1 MTAAEVRAYWDAE
14 AAGFDEAADHG
25 LRDPQVRG
33 AWDRLL
39 REHLPEA
46 PVDVLDLGCGTGSLT
61 VLLAEAGH
69 RVHGVDL
76 APAMVT
82 AARAKVAASGTTA
95 TVEVGDASDPPGLAG
110 AYDVVLTRHVLWA
123 LPDPSAALSRWVR
136 LLRPGGRLLLVE
148 GRWWTGGGLSRG
160 RDATAAGSVCDTG
173 PDRAAHRP
181 AALGRP
187 RRGRAVP
194 LRRDPLVVTG
204 DLDVLVVGGTGV
216 DHIVRVPCCRCRFGT
231 P

>member
-1 MTAAEVRAYWDAE
+1 VTAAEVRAYWDAE

-39 REHLPEA
+39 REHLPEE

-61 VLLAEAGH
+61 MLLAEAGH

-76 APAMVT
+76 APAMVA

-123 LPDPSAALSRWVR
+123 LPDPSAALSRCVR

-148 GRWWTGGGLSRG
+148 GRWWTGGGLAAAETR
-160 RDATAAGSVCDTG
+160 RLLAPYATQVQT
-173 PDRAAHRP
+173 
-181 AALGRP
+181 
-187 RRGRAVP
+187 VP
-194 LRRDPLVVTG
+194 LTDPL
-204 DLDVLVVGGTGV
+204 LWGGPV
-216 DHIVRVPCCRCRFGT
+216 EDERYLCVAT
-231 P
+231 PSS

>member
-1 MTAAEVRAYWDAE
+1 VTAAEVRAYWDAE

-39 REHLPEA
+39 REHLPEE

-76 APAMVT
+76 APAMVA

-110 AYDVVLTRHVLWA
+110 ATDVVLTRHVLWA
-123 LPDPSAALSRWVR
+123 LPDPSAALARWVR

-148 GRWWTGGGLSRG
+148 GRWWTGGGL
-160 RDATAAGSVCDTG
+160 TAAETRQLLAPHATQVQT
-173 PDRAAHRP
+173 
-181 AALGRP
+181 
-187 RRGRAVP
+187 VP
-194 LRRDPLVVTG
+194 LTDPL
-204 DLDVLVVGGTGV
+204 LWGGPV
-216 DHIVRVPCCRCRFGT
+216 EDERYLCVAT
-231 P
+231 PSS

>member
-1 MTAAEVRAYWDAE
+1 VTAAEVRAYWDAE
-14 AAGFDEAADHG
+14 ATGFDEAADHG

-76 APAMVT
+76 APAMVA

-136 LLRPGGRLLLVE
+136 LLRQGGRLLLVE
-148 GRWWTGGGLSRG
+148 GRWWTGGGL
-160 RDATAAGSVCDTG
+160 TASDT
-173 PDRAAHRP
+173 
-181 AALGRP
+181 
-187 RRGRAVP
+187 RRLLAPHTTQVQTVP
-194 LRRDPLVVTG
+194 LTDPL
-204 DLDVLVVGGTGV
+204 LWGGPV
-216 DHIVRVPCCRCRFGT
+216 EDERYLCVAT
-231 P
+231 PSS

>member
-14 AAGFDEAADHG
+14 AAEFDEAADHG
-25 LRDPQVRG
+25 LRDAQVRG

-76 APAMVT
+76 APAMVA
-82 AARAKVAASGTTA
+82 AARAKVAASGSTA

-123 LPDPSAALSRWVR
+123 LPDPSAALSRWVL

-148 GRWWTGGGLSRG
+148 GRWWTGGGL
-160 RDATAAGSVCDTG
+160 TAAET
-173 PDRAAHRP
+173 
-181 AALGRP
+181 
-187 RRGRAVP
+187 RRLLAPYATQVQTVP
-194 LRRDPLVVTG
+194 LTDPLLWG
-204 DLDVLVVGGTGV
+204 DPVEDERYLCVA
-216 DHIVRVPCCRCRFGT
+216 T
-231 P
+231 PSS

>member
-1 MTAAEVRAYWDAE
+1 MTSAEVRAHWDAE

-69 RVHGVDL
+69 RVHG
-76 APAMVT
+76 
-82 AARAKVAASGTTA
+82 
-95 TVEVGDASDPPGLAG
+95 EVGDASDPPGLAG

-123 LPDPSAALSRWVR
+123 LPDPSAALTRWVR

-148 GRWWTGGGLSRG
+148 GRWWTGGGL
-160 RDATAAGSVCDTG
+160 TASDT
-173 PDRAAHRP
+173 
-181 AALGRP
+181 
-187 RRGRAVP
+187 RRLLAPHTTQVQTVP
-194 LRRDPLVVTG
+194 LTDPL
-204 DLDVLVVGGTGV
+204 LWGGPV
-216 DHIVRVPCCRCRFGT
+216 EDERYLCVAT
-231 P
+231 PSS

>member
-1 MTAAEVRAYWDAE
+1 VTSAEVRAHWDAE

-39 REHLPEA
+39 REHLPEE

-61 VLLAEAGH
+61 MLLAEAGH

-76 APAMVT
+76 APAMVA

-123 LPDPSAALSRWVR
+123 LPDPASALSRWVR

-148 GRWWTGGGLSRG
+148 GRWWTGGGL
-160 RDATAAGSVCDTG
+160 TASDT
-173 PDRAAHRP
+173 
-181 AALGRP
+181 
-187 RRGRAVP
+187 RRLLAPHTTQVQTVP
-194 LRRDPLVVTG
+194 LTDPL
-204 DLDVLVVGGTGV
+204 LWGGPV
-216 DHIVRVPCCRCRFGT
+216 EDERYLCVAT
-231 P
+231 PSS

>member
-1 MTAAEVRAYWDAE
+1 VTAAEVRAFWDAE
-14 AAGFDEAADHG
+14 AAEFDEAADHG

-76 APAMVT
+76 APAMVA

-123 LPDPSAALSRWVR
+123 LPDPASALSRWVR

-148 GRWWTGGGLSRG
+148 GRWWTGGGL
-160 RDATAAGSVCDTG
+160 TASDT
-173 PDRAAHRP
+173 
-181 AALGRP
+181 
-187 RRGRAVP
+187 RRLLAPHTTQVQTVP
-194 LRRDPLVVTG
+194 LTDPL
-204 DLDVLVVGGTGV
+204 LWGGPV
-216 DHIVRVPCCRCRFGT
+216 EDERYLCVAT
-231 P
+231 PSS

>member
-1 MTAAEVRAYWDAE
+1 MSARDPIELWDDE
-14 AAGFDEAADHG
+14 AATFDEAADHG

-61 VLLAEAGH
+61 VLLAETGH

-76 APAMVT
+76 APAMVA

-123 LPDPSAALSRWVR
+123 LPDPASALSRWVR
-136 LLRPGGRLLLVE
+136 RLRPGGRLLLVE
-148 GRWWTGGGLSRG
+148 GRWWTGGGL
-160 RDATAAGSVCDTG
+160 TAAET
-173 PDRAAHRP
+173 
-181 AALGRP
+181 
-187 RRGRAVP
+187 RRLLAPYATQVQTVP
-194 LRRDPLVVTG
+194 LTDPL
-204 DLDVLVVGGTGV
+204 LWGGPV
-216 DHIVRVPCCRCRFGT
+216 EDERYLCVAT
-231 P
+231 PSS